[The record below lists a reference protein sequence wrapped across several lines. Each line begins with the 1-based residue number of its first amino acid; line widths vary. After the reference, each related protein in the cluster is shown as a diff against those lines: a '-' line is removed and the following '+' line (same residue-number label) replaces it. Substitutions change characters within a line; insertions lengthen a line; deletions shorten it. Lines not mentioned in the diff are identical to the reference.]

1 MFDSYIL
8 FRSIFKQDVV
18 IEILRNLLQI
28 SFASSEK
35 YELLNFYFFKKCIC
49 TSEHLKKK
57 N

>member
-35 YELLNFYFFKKCIC
+35 YELLNFYFLKKCIC
-49 TSEHLKKK
+49 TSEHL
-57 N
+57 

>member
-8 FRSIFKQDVV
+8 FRSIFKQDV

-35 YELLNFYFFKKCIC
+35 YELLNFYF
-49 TSEHLKKK
+49 
-57 N
+57 